1 MQKGQFLFASEIRD
15 SLGNVNKVIYDNTFS
30 ISLIMLKKILIKAI
44 LELIATYMEVFK
56 NRVWMFI

>member
-1 MQKGQFLFASEIRD
+1 
-15 SLGNVNKVIYDNTFS
+15 
-30 ISLIMLKKILIKAI
+30 MLKKILIKAI

>member
-1 MQKGQFLFASEIRD
+1 MFDSGIGD

>member
-1 MQKGQFLFASEIRD
+1 MFDSGIGD

-30 ISLIMLKKILIKAI
+30 IGLIMLKKILIKAI

-56 NRVWMFI
+56 NTVWMFI

>member
-1 MQKGQFLFASEIRD
+1 M
-15 SLGNVNKVIYDNTFS
+15 GNVNKVIYDNTFS

-56 NRVWMFI
+56 NRVWMFILDLYNLYIYIDRSN

>member
-1 MQKGQFLFASEIRD
+1 MVSFLFASEIRD